1 MSNNTLN
8 FKSPTF
14 RTLFEPLNKMNEK
27 KSWSKS
33 ENGKTAQA
41 LFICFAHNLTLL
53 MEDKL
58 EAEGVENTKDKEK
71 RDEKLEQSIKQ
82 SEVDPD
88 EISSLVKGIQRVT
101 QRRIEFFRWL
111 EIFVFLPVP
120 CAVALASI
128 QRVYEVFS

>member
-1 MSNNTLN
+1 
-8 FKSPTF
+8 
-14 RTLFEPLNKMNEK
+14 MNEE

-33 ENGKTAQA
+33 ENGKTVHA
-41 LFICFAHNLTLL
+41 LFICLAHNLTLL

-71 RDEKLEQSIKQ
+71 RDEKLQQSIKQ
-82 SEVDPD
+82 SKIDPD
-88 EISSLVKGIQRVT
+88 VKYPKSIAILDQRSGEISSLVKDIQRVT

-111 EIFVFLPVP
+111 GTFVFLPVP
-120 CAVALASI
+120 WAVALASI